1 MKNLFKLTL
10 VIVLLVSCKDASKST
25 DSKESKIIEGILNE
39 VSGNNVTIDQK
50 YAKLMEELKTKT
62 LLPDEQLLAAY
73 PKKLGSLALD
83 ANEGRITSDKT
94 VKGTFGDGTIR
105 MEILDAAGA
114 NVMGAI
120 IPLKMLEINKIT
132 SESNNTIRYSKKERN
147 GILTFGTDRDENTKA
162 DFQAELRFLY
172 DNRFYVTLEGKGM
185 DTDALWNAMGI
196 DNLLMFK
203 GLKTNPI
210 NHGLF

>member
-203 GLKTNPI
+203 GLN
-210 NHGLF
+210 N

>member
-1 MKNLFKLTL
+1 MKNILQLTL
-10 VIVLLVSCKDASKST
+10 VLSLLVSCKDASKST

-203 GLKTNPI
+203 GLN
-210 NHGLF
+210 N